1 MKKIRYLPAHLIL
14 LIPALLIISFAQDE
28 ESEKDTTI
36 VEEGPAQFI
45 KKGDE
50 AFKALDNQKA
60 LDFYSEAVKLEPVSY
75 EGLWKLSRAYVDIGD
90 TYTDKKKRYEYFTK
104 GYELSKKAVKINP
117 QGSKGYL
124 YRGIAIGRIA
134 LDTTAKERIRL
145 SKEVKSNFDKA
156 LELNPRD
163 DYAWHGLARWHR
175 KIATLSWME
184 KTFANMFLGG
194 IPKEASVENA
204 VTCLKKAIEINPG
217 HINHHLEL
225 GISYE
230 KLKKKELAVA
240 EYKKA
245 LELPKKDSDDS
256 RYKKDAKERLS
267 KLK

>member
-1 MKKIRYLPAHLIL
+1 M
-14 LIPALLIISFAQDE
+14 
-28 ESEKDTTI
+28 
-36 VEEGPAQFI
+36 
-45 KKGDE
+45 
-50 AFKALDNQKA
+50 
-60 LDFYSEAVKLEPVSY
+60 
-75 EGLWKLSRAYVDIGD
+75 
-90 TYTDKKKRYEYFTK
+90 
-104 GYELSKKAVKINP
+104 KINP

-124 YRGIAIGRIA
+124 YRGSAIGRIA

-156 LELNPRD
+156 LELNPKD

-175 KIATLSWME
+175 KIATLSWVE

-204 VTCLKKAIEINPG
+204 ATCLKKAIEINPG

-225 GISYE
+225 GITYE
-230 KLKKKELAVA
+230 KLKKKGLAKE

-245 LELPKKDSDDS
+245 LELPKKDADDD
-256 RYKKDAKERLS
+256 RYKRDAKERLG